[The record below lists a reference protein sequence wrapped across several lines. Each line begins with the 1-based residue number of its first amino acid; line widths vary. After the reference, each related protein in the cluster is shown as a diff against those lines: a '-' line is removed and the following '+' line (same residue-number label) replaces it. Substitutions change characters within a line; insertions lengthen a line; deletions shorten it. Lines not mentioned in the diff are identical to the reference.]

1 MVKETLSEVQMSGMC
16 KRKPRTKPH
25 QNTASCHTIRQRLDE
40 PSKRPSLGQVAPK
53 MGNKSSSPKSER
65 PTPNPRLPRTESEAR
80 INFSPRSPTP
90 QHYGTRH
97 HPHRGRIKNMDR
109 QLRRNRNLHQ
119 NRSLD
124 IFGPNKQLHN
134 PLWHLDTPPSENNTR
149 TRITSYPR
157 NRISM
162 PHTGR
167 ARIHRPPN
175 PDEIRPQ
182 TPEKNHKS
190 K

>member
-1 MVKETLSEVQMSGMC
+1 VDKLETPTYLKPNKPMVKETLSEVQMSGMC

-134 PLWHLDTPPSENNTR
+134 PL
-149 TRITSYPR
+149 
-157 NRISM
+157 
-162 PHTGR
+162 
-167 ARIHRPPN
+167 
-175 PDEIRPQ
+175 
-182 TPEKNHKS
+182 
-190 K
+190 